1 MTVIFA
7 RINFRVETTNRFR
20 EFSKEL
26 DHTHTETLEAM
37 MDFFVQYKINPFG
50 DLGKDLHGLELNL
63 KKRINALIAIV
74 KDIEKHQTGPTTAMM
89 QLIFE
94 QAPKPTQSHP
104 SQRESQTRRNDNFFA
119 TAQRGIELERENTQ
133 LQQELNRIKNDM
145 ELLLKNAKIS
155 TRGLG
160 KPKIILELP
169 KEEFERIQLTYK
181 AK

>member
-50 DLGKDLHGLELNL
+50 DLGKDLQGLELHLN
-63 KKRINALIAIV
+63 KRINALIAIV
-74 KDIEKHQTGPTTAMM
+74 KNIEKHQTGPTTAMM
-89 QLIFE
+89 QLLFE
-94 QAPKPTQSHP
+94 QAPRPTQNQP
-104 SQRESQTRRNDNFFA
+104 ALREAQTRRNDNFFA
-119 TAQRGIELERENTQ
+119 NAKRGIELERENTQ
-133 LQQELNRIKNDM
+133 LQQELERIKNDM
-145 ELLLKNAKIS
+145 ELLLKSAKIS
-155 TRGLG
+155 NRGLG

-169 KEEFERIQLTYK
+169 KAEFERIQKTYTTQ
-181 AK
+181 

>member
-7 RINFRVETTNRFR
+7 RIQFRVETINRFR
-20 EFSKEL
+20 KFSKEL

-50 DLGKDLHGLELNL
+50 DLGKDLQGLEVNL

-89 QLIFE
+89 QLLFE
-94 QAPKPTQSHP
+94 QAPRPTPNHP
-104 SQRESQTRRNDNFFA
+104 AHRESQSRRNDNFFA

-133 LQQELNRIKNDM
+133 LQQELERIKNDM
-145 ELLLKNAKIS
+145 ELLLSNAKIS

-160 KPKIILELP
+160 KPKIILELS
-169 KEEFERIQLTYK
+169 KEELERLQKTYTTQ
-181 AK
+181 